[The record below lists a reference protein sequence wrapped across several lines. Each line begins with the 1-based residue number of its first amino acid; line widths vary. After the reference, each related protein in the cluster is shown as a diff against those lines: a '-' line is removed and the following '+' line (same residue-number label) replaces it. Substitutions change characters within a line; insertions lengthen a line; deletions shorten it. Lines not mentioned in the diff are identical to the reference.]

1 MRTIVVVRQVF
12 RNIRN
17 QMLLIENLFSDIDI
31 EPNKEYILELKEVR
45 SKRSLQQNKFMWA
58 LIHRIADHKDM
69 NMKEIEIYTSALE
82 EANAKYIYLMGIK
95 EAEDELRKNFRA
107 VKVVRPTIENG
118 KEYIIYKCFVGSSKL
133 DTKEMNKLLDIIIS
147 WAEELGI
154 ETDEKYYSKC

>member
-31 EPNKEYILELKEVR
+31 EPNKEYVLELKETR

>member
-1 MRTIVVVRQVF
+1 MRTVAVVRQVF

-17 QMLLIENLFSDIDI
+17 QMLLIENLYSDIDI
-31 EPNKEYILELKEVR
+31 EPNKEYVMELKEVR

-58 LIHRIADHKDM
+58 LIHQIADHKDM
-69 NMKEIEIYTSALE
+69 NMNEIEIYTSALE

-95 EAEDELRKNFRA
+95 EAEDELKKNFRA

-133 DTKEMNKLLDIIIS
+133 NTKEMNKLLDIIIS
-147 WAEELGI
+147 WASELGI
-154 ETDEKYYSKC
+154 ETNEEYYSKC

>member
-1 MRTIVVVRQVF
+1 MRTVAIVRQVF

-17 QMLLIENLFSDIDI
+17 QMLLIENLYSDIDI
-31 EPNKEYILELKEVR
+31 EPNKEYVLELKEVR

-58 LIHRIADHKDM
+58 LIHQIADHKEM

-95 EAEDELRKNFRA
+95 EAENELRKNFRA

-133 DTKEMNKLLDIIIS
+133 NTKEMNKLLDIIIS

>member
-31 EPNKEYILELKEVR
+31 EPNKEYVLELKEVR

-154 ETDEKYYSKC
+154 ETDKKYYSKC

>member
-1 MRTIVVVRQVF
+1 MRTVAIVRQVF

-17 QMLLIENLFSDIDI
+17 QMLLIENLYSDIDI
-31 EPNKEYILELKEVR
+31 ESNKEYVLELKEVR

-58 LIHRIADHKDM
+58 LIHQIADHKEM

-133 DTKEMNKLLDIIIS
+133 STKEMNKLLDIIIS

>member
-1 MRTIVVVRQVF
+1 MRTIVVIRQVF

-31 EPNKEYILELKEVR
+31 EPNKEYVLELKEVR

-58 LIHRIADHKDM
+58 LIHQIADHKDM

-107 VKVVRPTIENG
+107 VKVVRPTTENG

-147 WAEELGI
+147 WAEKLGI